1 MEKAKVFKP
10 TPGTLRALEA
20 LKAQDH
26 PVTMAELNA
35 GLTEAVTS
43 AHLTALA
50 RQGLVE
56 SADVEVQVV
65 VTRKVKSYVLTDAG
79 HSYVAP
85 AAPAVEA

>member
-10 TPGTLRALEA
+10 TEGTLRALDA

-26 PVTMAELNA
+26 SVTMAELNA
-35 GLTEAVTS
+35 GLTEEVTS

-56 SADVEVQVV
+56 STDVEVQIVS
-65 VTRKVKSYVLTDAG
+65 TRKVKSYVLTDAG
-79 HSYVAP
+79 RAYTAP
-85 AAPAVEA
+85 SVEA